1 MASAGDGNKFNPFT
15 RRSRSTVAA
24 DQIKSL
30 VQEMMRLGEADVV
43 SIIEIACA
51 DLRCAGPET
60 IVLVMRDSKPT
71 QALKFLK
78 GIADVSPDD
87 VRQGCASAVPSSS

>member
-1 MASAGDGNKFNPFT
+1 MASADDGNKFNPFK
-15 RRSRSTVAA
+15 RRSRSTTAV

-30 VQEMMRLGEADVV
+30 VRENMRLGEADVV
-43 SIIEIACA
+43 SVTEIACA
-51 DLRCAGPET
+51 APRCAGPET

-87 VRQGCASAVPSSS
+87 VRQGCASAVRPSS

>member
-1 MASAGDGNKFNPFT
+1 VTSADDGNVFNRFK
-15 RRSRSTVAA
+15 RRSRSAATV

-30 VQEMMRLGEADVV
+30 VREMMRLDEADVV
-43 SIIEIACA
+43 SVTEITCA
-51 DLRCAGPET
+51 DPQCAGPET

-78 GIADVSPDD
+78 GIADLSPDD
-87 VRQGCASAVPSSS
+87 VRQGCASAVRPSS

>member
-1 MASAGDGNKFNPFT
+1 MASADDGNKFNPFI
-15 RRSRSTVAA
+15 RRSRSTAAA

-43 SIIEIACA
+43 SVTEIACA
-51 DLRCAGPET
+51 APQCAGPET

-78 GIADVSPDD
+78 GIADLSPDD
-87 VRQGCASAVPSSS
+87 LRQGCASAVPSSS